1 MPGQPFFRLSG
12 ASIRSGVSAFCKV
25 TVIGKNGVPVIG
37 VQVVNL
43 FPDNNGE
50 ILLTDGSGVVTF
62 NYGASSAFS
71 PPAPGPFTVF
81 MASGA
86 VKTDGPPKRV
96 TFGAKL
102 SDTIV
107 SLGDPGGTHTEAY
120 VQFVQQ

>member
-1 MPGQPFFRLSG
+1 MRG
-12 ASIRSGVSAFCKV
+12 ASFRSGVSAFCKV
-25 TVIGKNGVPVIG
+25 TVIGKNGVPAIN

-43 FPDNNGE
+43 FPDSNGE
-50 ILLTDGSGVVTF
+50 ILHTDGTGVVTF

-81 MASGA
+81 VANGA
-86 VKTDGPPKRV
+86 VKTDGPPKHV
-96 TFGAKL
+96 AFAGKL

-107 SLGDPGGTHTEAY
+107 SLGDPNGEHTECY